1 MLIYS
6 SIITQADYTSK
17 MPIFNFSAF
26 QSVGSVKGPYLGPQ
40 SERDKGKKT
49 LVLDLDE
56 TLVHSAFDPV
66 YNAEI
71 VLQIEIESIR
81 SNVYVLVRP
90 GAYTL
95 LE

>member
-1 MLIYS
+1 MIFS
-6 SIITQADYTSK
+6 SMITQADYTSK

-26 QSVGSVKGPYLGPQ
+26 KWVGSVPGPYLGAQ
-40 SERDKGKKT
+40 SEKDKGKKT

-56 TLVHSAFDPV
+56 TLVHSSFDPV
-66 YNAEI
+66 GNAEI
-71 VLQIEIESIR
+71 VLPIEIEGLR

-90 GAYTL
+90 GTYTF